1 MNIWFRSTNQSN
13 KARLTSS
20 YGGSFDSALPI
31 IDEHNRRHQNGDDD
45 DDDKS
50 LNGNLVLPNRHLN
63 TEAVSGYSN
72 LVKPNMNT
80 SVSR

>member
-1 MNIWFRSTNQSN
+1 MNIWFRSSNQSN

-31 IDEHNRRHQNGDDD
+31 IDEQNRRHEHGDDD
-45 DDDKS
+45 DDDS
-50 LNGNLVLPNRHLN
+50 LNGNFALLNRHLH

-72 LVKPNMNT
+72 LVKPNINT